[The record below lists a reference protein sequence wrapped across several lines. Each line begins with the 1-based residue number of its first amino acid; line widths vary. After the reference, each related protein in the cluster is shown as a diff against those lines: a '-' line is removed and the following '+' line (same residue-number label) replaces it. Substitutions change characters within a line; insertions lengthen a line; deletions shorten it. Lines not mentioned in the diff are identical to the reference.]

1 MNGFIIRKKEY
12 DTILDM
18 EPSNISDKK
27 IFNIGFI
34 INVGLKKKKEVKT
47 PTQKLVQRGQLI
59 NEPKKLG
66 FILQKKFLIGLK
78 ILLCVIII
86 VIPIFT
92 IK

>member
-18 EPSNISDKK
+18 EPSNISDRK

-34 INVGLKKKKEVKT
+34 INVGLKKKKDVNT
-47 PTQKLVQRGQLI
+47 PVQNDRQSGQLI
-59 NEPKKLG
+59 NEPKKFG
-66 FILQKKFLIGLK
+66 FILQKNFLTGLK